1 MRCPY
6 NRVEGGIA
14 LGHRERWRTAGI
26 VLAVGAVY
34 DLVFGVA
41 ILGFLRPAASILG
54 LPIPDDPVYLY
65 LNGVF
70 LLLLGSLLVAAARQ
84 PERYRAVA
92 PISAGGRMLGV
103 ILFLWAWMDGRPVGF
118 LVLGLGDLGLAVA
131 TFATWR
137 RAVALSD

>member
-6 NRVEGGIA
+6 NRVEGIA

-26 VLAVGAVY
+26 VLAVGAAY
-34 DLVFGVA
+34 DLVFGVV
-41 ILGFLRPAASILG
+41 ILGFSRPAASILG

-70 LLLLGSLLVAAARQ
+70 LLLLGSLYAAAARQ
-84 PERYRAVA
+84 PEQYRAVA
-92 PISAGGRMLGV
+92 PISAGGRMLGF
-103 ILFLWAWMDGRPVGF
+103 ILFLWAWMEGRPVSF

-131 TFATWR
+131 TFAAWR

>member
-1 MRCPY
+1 
-6 NRVEGGIA
+6 

-26 VLAVGAVY
+26 VLAVGAAY

-41 ILGFLRPAASILG
+41 ILGLSRPAAAILG

-70 LLLLGSLLVAAARQ
+70 LLLLGSLYAAASRQ
-84 PERYRAVA
+84 PERYGAVA
-92 PISAGGRMLGV
+92 PISAGGRTLGF
-103 ILFLWAWMDGRPVGF
+103 ILFLWAWTEGRPTTF